1 MHLIFLFILMGE
13 LPCVG
18 MKEGFVLILR
28 LFFSLGINWSFLH
41 CFFFYF
47 FCGTVHFEFCS

>member
-18 MKEGFVLILR
+18 MKEGFVLILQ
-28 LFFSLGINWSFLH
+28 LFFFPWYKLVIPALLFFL
-41 CFFFYF
+41 FFLWHSPF
-47 FCGTVHFEFCS
+47 